1 MSVQEQMPIV
11 VYVANG
17 NTNRFAI
24 TFDLHDQNYLV
35 VTLNNEVAQVGSYSV
50 LDGEVVFGTAP
61 ADGSLVT
68 LYRDTQLN
76 RTTDYKSYDNSFRP
90 ESVNWDFDKLWHVLQ
105 EQNLIDGK
113 ILARIKDEIEWRRT
127 HDFNYDELAQVREKQ
142 LFDALKG
149 YADTLYSATNP
160 NVFAGVIAGVVF
172 ARDGKSI
179 QTHIEEI
186 LDNLVVSREDIDSK
200 AGQQYVD
207 DQLNLKANSSDV
219 YLKSQT
225 YNKSETYSNTEVD
238 TKFSAYVGGR
248 KAYTTLALAQADQ
261 VNLTANTA
269 IEVTNDGENNGTYQW
284 NGTTLTKSDYDPL
297 TQAKNYA
304 DVNPLFNPVALTTE
318 NIKTITKTGRYTVAS
333 KNNVTTSNGY
343 PDDPMAVDAG
353 FLDVNISGST
363 FAYRVLEWYPR
374 SNGVRFTATYNF
386 SDESWSEW
394 RREVLTQDIAELS
407 DEIAATNSKIDKPYE
422 IITESLNLFDLT
434 TIQADAYIGN
444 AGVLV
449 ASAGA
454 TGWGVS
460 DFIPVTEGEYYT
472 ISGSRGRHGVGFYS
486 SKEQATSS
494 ALSYDGTTT
503 LPLTVQAPVGANFML
518 LNVYS
523 ASNPNY
529 SNLQVEKGSVATA
542 YMPYGT
548 DYKINPDYIAGVL
561 SLAKGKLEINGTTA
575 KVFGV
580 IDGKEIIETVS
591 LTKTNTHSQSTV
603 LNFIETKIDGVIHR
617 TMTDDVAPLRA
628 DSTTI
633 GANHGYAKNTVTS
646 ASHGKTVA
654 DIGSVWSDGT
664 YEWVIIDIVSVN
676 QIALTARASNRGSIA
691 SNNFTHVSG
700 ASNTASFTATANVS
714 GQWYQ
719 CFKNRKLS
727 IAVDGII
734 IDQSKNGSYDF
745 KDSVAFHE
753 SYEIMKKSDIVEWLI
768 ANKGQDYQYYN
779 ADSAILY
786 SQSYTFDKEC
796 GCTIYSSIVSLK
808 SVPFVDY
815 MATQAVPFNSGNGNV
830 LYYAPK
836 STNFS
841 DLVNITS
848 NPPSASVFFDASNL
862 ESNANP
868 VDRLIMLNNSAGFA
882 VGYLPV
888 LSASP
893 DVRGDISQYGEI
905 RVSTN
910 KWYPKVA
917 YSSGT
922 TLNAG
927 DHYEVIAYRKPFLR
941 SAERTASYVVR
952 STHGDYLY
960 LNWHTAKRDVI
971 ELPDDLVGREFE
983 IVEKSSNVTL
993 LSAFATNSIVC
1004 DVGGELPSGYLT
1016 LKFK

>member
-1 MSVQEQMPIV
+1 MSSVS
-11 VYVANG
+11 NG
-17 NTNRFAI
+17 GT
-24 TFDLHDQNYLV
+24 T
-35 VTLNNEVAQVGSYSV
+35 TLG
-50 LDGEVVFGTAP
+50 
-61 ADGSLVT
+61 
-68 LYRDTQLN
+68 LYDTQSQL
-76 RTTDYKSYDNSFRP
+76 K
-90 ESVNWDFDKLWHVLQ
+90 
-105 EQNLIDGK
+105 
-113 ILARIKDEIEWRRT
+113 
-127 HDFNYDELAQVREKQ
+127 EK
-142 LFDALKG
+142 
-149 YADTLYSATNP
+149 ADIT
-160 NVFAGVIAGVVF
+160 
-172 ARDGKSI
+172 
-179 QTHIEEI
+179 
-186 LDNLVVSREDIDSK
+186 
-200 AGQQYVD
+200 YVD
-207 DQLNLKANSSDV
+207 
-219 YLKSQT
+219 
-225 YNKSETYSNTEVD
+225 NKVD
-238 TKFSAYVGGR
+238 PLVGGH
-248 KAYTTLALAQADQ
+248 KGFATLALAQAAQ
-261 VNLTANTA
+261 GALPSGSIV
-269 IEVTNDGENNGTYQW
+269 EVTNDSTESNNGLYLW

-297 TQAKNYA
+297 TQANA
-304 DVNPLFNPVALTTE
+304 RMDANPLFKPVALTTE
-318 NIKTITKTGRYTVAS
+318 NIKTITKTGRYTVATRI
-333 KNNVTTSNGY
+333 NVTTANGY
-343 PDDPMAVDAG
+343 PDDPMAVDSG
-353 FLDVNISGST
+353 FLDVNISGIT

-374 SNGVRFTATYNF
+374 SNGVKFTTTYNF
-386 SDESWSEW
+386 ADESWSEW
-394 RREVLTQDIAELS
+394 RREVLPQDIEYLS
-407 DEIAATNSKIDKPYE
+407 DEIAATNSKIDKPYD
-422 IITESLNLFDLT
+422 IVTQSPNIFDSAK
-434 TIQADAYIGN
+434 IQVDAYISN

-449 ASAGA
+449 NRAGA
-454 TGWGVS
+454 AGWGVS

-523 ASNPNY
+523 ASNPSY

-548 DYKINPDYIAGVL
+548 GYKINPDYIAGAA

-591 LTKTNTHSQSTV
+591 LTKSNTHSQSTV
-603 LNFIETKIDGVIHR
+603 LNFIETKIDGVVHR
-617 TMTDDVAPLRA
+617 TMSDDVAPLRA

-633 GANHGYAKNTVTS
+633 GADHGYAKNTVTS

-664 YEWVIIDIVSVN
+664 HERVIIDIVSVN

-700 ASNTASFTATANVS
+700 ASNTASFTATANAA

-719 CFKNRKLS
+719 CFKNRKLT
-727 IAVDGII
+727 ITVDGTVV
-734 IDQSKNGSYDF
+734 DQSKDGSYDF

-796 GCTIYSSIVSLK
+796 GCIIYSSIVALK

-815 MATQAVPFNSGNGNV
+815 MATQAVPLNSGNGSV
-830 LYYAPK
+830 LYYVPK

-841 DLVNITS
+841 GLVNITS
-848 NPPSASVFFDASNL
+848 NPPSANVFFDASNL
-862 ESNANP
+862 ESNASP

-882 VGYLPV
+882 VGYLPI

-893 DVRGDISQYGEI
+893 DVRGAISQYGEI

-910 KWYPKVA
+910 KWYPKVT

-922 TLNAG
+922 TLNSG
-927 DHYEVIAYRKPFLR
+927 DHFEVIAYRKPFLK
-941 SAERTASYVVR
+941 SAERTASYAVR
-952 STHGDYLY
+952 STRGDYLY

-971 ELPDDLVGREFE
+971 ELPDDLVGREFDV
-983 IVEKSSNVTL
+983 VEKSSNITL

-1004 DVGGELPSGYLT
+1004 DVGSSLSGGYLT